1 MDPLDRWDDSL
12 SSAVICQLC
21 LIGENI
27 VFANKWLTILPR
39 KIRKNTRAWW
49 SVLTLDLDHLLFVTG
64 LPDMR
69 LELTLLVYSDF

>member
-39 KIRKNTRAWW
+39 KSEKIHE
-49 SVLTLDLDHLLFVTG
+49 LDDPF
-64 LPDMR
+64 
-69 LELTLLVYSDF
+69 